1 MAAHGLRPAAR
12 PWKQH
17 RAAFKDE
24 AAEHRM
30 ATGADFC
37 DMPTSTLQAVCGEA
51 MRGAGACIRGISPL
65 SPACRGQNAAGG
77 DDLDELAAPQRVYGC
92 GRVVHVDEQPAGENG
107 EGEVDWWRAG
117 SARSDARGPQSK
129 NGNVPADFGNN
140 EVGGALFGPWEP
152 VPAHILNTLSLPMS
166 RGWANNN
173 TLPPPNTMLPYQ
185 MRPTRML
192 RIVDRLQ
199 NALRSN

>member
-1 MAAHGLRPAAR
+1 MHQGDQSTFAR
-12 PWKQH
+12 MS
-17 RAAFKDE
+17 RTE
-24 AAEHRM
+24 R
-30 ATGADFC
+30 C
-37 DMPTSTLQAVCGEA
+37 
-51 MRGAGACIRGISPL
+51 
-65 SPACRGQNAAGG
+65 GG

-185 MRPTRML
+185 MRPTIML
-192 RIVDRLQ
+192 RIVDRLPKSDPEQ
-199 NALRSN
+199 RGWQKGFRGL